1 MTAVYVA
8 PGARLL
14 NGVKTAVVPTQVTV
28 PETGVAAF
36 CNVKVAVVTVKGA
49 IASLNVAVM
58 LVPVVTPEAPP
69 AGFVEITVGGVV
81 LALEPAVKLHT

>member
-1 MTAVYVA
+1 MWRLA
-8 PGARLL
+8 PDCSTS
-14 NGVKTAVVPTQVTV
+14 VKNFAVVPTQVTV

-81 LALEPAVKLHT
+81 LALDARR